1 MILYVNDKNEIKDV
15 NTTSDPSLIA
25 LEINDN
31 EENPFKDWTKA
42 KICCYKV
49 TVQDGMVTMMIPYI
63 DSRIIE
69 YMSRLDSEIKELKQ
83 TIKDK

>member
-1 MILYVNDKNEIKDV
+1 MILYVNERNEIKDV

-25 LEINDN
+25 LEVNDD
-31 EENPFKDWTKA
+31 EFNPFKDWTKA

-49 TVQDGMVTMMIPYI
+49 TVQDGMVTSMSPYI

-69 YMSRLDSEIKELKQ
+69 YMSRLDSEIEELKQ
-83 TIKDK
+83 IIKDK